1 MGFFDKKTEQP
12 STSIKPDASVKTQ
25 RIVFS
30 DIPESI
36 EEFQALP
43 QAALSNPFDTTA
55 MTVVALCLF
64 TADKE
69 LCFKMLDQLRGPR
82 PLNGMDKQFISDRFR
97 GKDYIM
103 RSYFDGA
110 IPQNDYTPTSPY
122 TVTVSSDPHSYD
134 EPNIA
139 RLYVACGGADS
150 PRPIKLR
157 LAKDGKW
164 YLWEQYLLTGI
175 REPQSADPWA

>member
-55 MTVVALCLF
+55 MTVVALC
-64 TADKE
+64 
-69 LCFKMLDQLRGPR
+69 
-82 PLNGMDKQFISDRFR
+82 
-97 GKDYIM
+97 
-103 RSYFDGA
+103 
-110 IPQNDYTPTSPY
+110 
-122 TVTVSSDPHSYD
+122 
-134 EPNIA
+134 
-139 RLYVACGGADS
+139 
-150 PRPIKLR
+150 
-157 LAKDGKW
+157 
-164 YLWEQYLLTGI
+164 
-175 REPQSADPWA
+175 